1 MSDKMW
7 VTQVTHQQ
15 LAYQILCHL
24 SLFSAINKYT
34 HMIYMCVCVFIY
46 ISIYVLLQWYSC
58 NGGPGSHERRCGQ
71 TWCGS

>member
-34 HMIYMCVCVFIY
+34 HMIYMCVCVCVY
-46 ISIYVLLQWYSC
+46 IHFHLCPFTVVFLQWW
-58 NGGPGSHERRCGQ
+58 
-71 TWCGS
+71 TWQP